1 MKIRVICIVFA
12 LFVLMWTNGSR
23 CNAVSV
29 TLLTDEMTE
38 RPAALGQAEINLGI
52 VLTEINRAQKAKT
65 ILTTRGLPMDDFSLK
80 SLLRLWAVTPFYCD
94 DEEVVDRLWV
104 FKNGTM
110 MVSHIPLIITPEGE
124 NFGVGT
130 YQEAVVEFDA
140 KGNIT
145 DFRLALDAQ
154 TSESM
159 ERCGSVVEKE
169 QQMIILQYVE
179 RFRTAYNQRDI
190 NTIEQMFSDDALI
203 ITGKVVMQRA
213 SEMKPAAAKVE
224 YTKQT
229 KQQYISNLK
238 KAFARNKWID
248 VKFTQIGDDNVSGGC
263 SAITRSRVDPTKYGV
278 RLRQEW
284 KSSNYSDEGYLFLL
298 WEFPKNGGSPVIHVR
313 TWQPEM
319 VGGVKQKPD
328 NSISTLEGFDL

>member
-1 MKIRVICIVFA
+1 MICVLSA
-12 LFVLMWTNGSR
+12 LFSLLLTGNGR
-23 CNAVSV
+23 CAAVTV

-38 RPAALGQAEINLGI
+38 RPAGIAMAERNLGV

-65 ILTTRGLPMDDFSLK
+65 TLTTRGFPMDDFALK
-80 SLLRLWAVTPFYCD
+80 SLVRLWAVTPFYCD
-94 DEEVVDRLWV
+94 DEEVVDRAWV

-110 MVSHIPLIITPEGE
+110 MVSHIPLIITPEDEG
-124 NFGVGT
+124 FGMGN

-140 KGNIT
+140 RGNIT

-169 QQMIILQYVE
+169 QQMVILQYVE
-179 RFRTAYNQRDI
+179 RFRTAYNQKDLQ
-190 NTIEQMFSDDALI
+190 TIEQMFSDDALI
-203 ITGKVVMQRA
+203 ITGKVVMSRP
-213 SEMKPAAAKVE
+213 SEMQPAKAKVE
-224 YTKQT
+224 YTKQN
-229 KQQYISNLK
+229 KQQYISNLRR
-238 KAFARNKWID
+238 AFARNKWID
-248 VKFTQIGDDNVSGGC
+248 VKFTQIGDDNQNGGC
-263 SAITRSRVDPTKYGV
+263 AGITRSRVDPTKYGV

-298 WEFPKNGGSPVIHVR
+298 WEFPKDGGSPIIHVR
-313 TWQPEM
+313 TWQPEN

-328 NSISTLEGFDL
+328 DNISTLEGFDL